1 MIPALLLIAAQPTA
15 AEAAIGTFVAACV
28 PAVSDP
34 AAFARAATEL
44 GYVEIE
50 QRGRAALFRAGHTE
64 LLHMPHESCTIR
76 VPLPAAGDAVA
87 VINRVSTV
95 LDLPLPRPIAMHP
108 PGWTSYRWPNAA
120 GAPPRFYLAAR
131 TMIDHEGPVSLELS
145 IHRGPAQ

>member
-1 MIPALLLIAAQPTA
+1 MIAALLLIAAQPTA
-15 AEAAIGTFVAACV
+15 AEAAIGTFVTACV
-28 PAVSDP
+28 PAMSDP

-50 QRGRAALFRAGHTE
+50 QRGRAALLRAGRTE
-64 LLHMPHESCTIR
+64 LLHMPRESCALR
-76 VPLPAAGDAVA
+76 VTLPVTDDAVA

-95 LDLPLPRPIAMHP
+95 LGLPMPRPIAMHP
-108 PGWTSYRWPNAA
+108 PGWTSYRWPNSE

-131 TMIDHEGPVSLELS
+131 TIIDHQGPVSLELS